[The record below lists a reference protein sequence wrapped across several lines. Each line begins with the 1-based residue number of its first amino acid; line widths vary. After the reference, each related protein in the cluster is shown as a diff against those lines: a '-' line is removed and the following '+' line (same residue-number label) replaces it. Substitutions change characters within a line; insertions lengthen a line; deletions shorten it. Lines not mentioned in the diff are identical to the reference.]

1 MNQVST
7 AGLDERITV
16 PDHVRFR
23 HIDDELVI
31 VDLAGG
37 EYFALNAI
45 GAKMW
50 QALAAG
56 STPSQIAVSIGRRL
70 RHGARHRPQRLSE
83 PRQRASRTGP
93 SEEGGLRE
101 HGARASKSAARR
113 DRDARSPP
121 CCLGRAPNAVT
132 TRRATDRRTDWLEA
146 LTVLR
151 CCRSAS
157 RCPTART
164 QRFVSESIPS
174 HSGETAGLACRDR
187 SRCAALSSIERSCVG
202 GAGRPNY

>member
-56 STPSQIAVSIGRRL
+56 STPSQIAVSL
-70 RHGARHRPQRLSE
+70 GADYG
-83 PRQRASRTGP
+83 T
-93 SEEGGLRE
+93 
-101 HGARASKSAARR
+101 
-113 DRDARSPP
+113 
-121 CCLGRAPNAVT
+121 AP
-132 TRRATDRRTDWLEA
+132 D
-146 LTVLR
+146 TVLND
-151 CCRSAS
+151 CLSL
-157 RCPTART
+157 
-164 QRFVSESIPS
+164 VSELL
-174 HSGETAGLACRDR
+174 ERGLVKRA
-187 SRCAALSSIERSCVG
+187 V
-202 GAGRPNY
+202 